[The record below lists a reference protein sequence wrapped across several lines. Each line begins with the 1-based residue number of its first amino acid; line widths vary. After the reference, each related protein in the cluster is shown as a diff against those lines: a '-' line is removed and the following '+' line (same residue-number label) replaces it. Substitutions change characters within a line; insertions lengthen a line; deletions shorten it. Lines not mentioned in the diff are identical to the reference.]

1 MKYLAALA
9 LAALSAPAITPAFA
23 QAVAG
28 PETFTAFASQ
38 VAINVDQGRAGLVWD
53 RASDALKSNTPKDRF
68 VSQIVRKQQQNGA
81 TVSRVWQSVVR
92 SSVTGGRGQLV
103 TVTFVV
109 NTNRNTSFT
118 EVVQFTAE
126 RDNLWRTSAY
136 IN

>member
-9 LAALSAPAITPAFA
+9 IAALSAPAITPAFA
-23 QAVAG
+23 QVAAG
-28 PETFTAFASQ
+28 PETFTAFAAQ
-38 VAINVDQGRAGLVWD
+38 VAANVDQGRAGLVWD
-53 RASDALKSNTPKDRF
+53 RASEALKSNTPKDRF

-109 NTNRNTSFT
+109 NTNRNTSYN

>member
-9 LAALSAPAITPAFA
+9 LVALSAPAITPAFA

-28 PETFTAFASQ
+28 PETFTAFAAQ
-38 VAINVDQGRAGLVWD
+38 VAANVDQGRAGLVWD
-53 RASDALKSNTPKDRF
+53 RASEALKSNTPKDRF

-92 SSVTGGRGQLV
+92 STVTGGRGQLV

-109 NTNRNTSFT
+109 NTNRNTSYN

>member
-23 QAVAG
+23 QAVGG
-28 PETFTAFASQ
+28 PETFTAFAAQ
-38 VAINVDQGRAGLVWD
+38 VATNVDQGRAALVWD
-53 RASDALKSNTPKDRF
+53 RASEALKTSTPKDRF

-92 SSVTGGRGQLV
+92 SSVTGGRGQLI

-109 NTNRNTSFT
+109 NTNKNTSYN